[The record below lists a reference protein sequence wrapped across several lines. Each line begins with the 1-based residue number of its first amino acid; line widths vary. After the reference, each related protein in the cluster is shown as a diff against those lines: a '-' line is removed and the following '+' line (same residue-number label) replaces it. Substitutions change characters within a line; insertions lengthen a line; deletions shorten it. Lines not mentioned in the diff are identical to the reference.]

1 MPPKAPAKPKAGAG
15 GFMKAKVGP
24 VPLPLLVAG
33 VAGVVVFL
41 YFRHKSST
49 APTSAGS
56 TSTPDTNMQ
65 PYPSGDST
73 GGGAGGLDLSSLLD
87 ALAGLSAQ
95 LGYTSSLVPV
105 GGGVGAAGQTGTA
118 PALAQAAPISP
129 GAVGAAGLSTGAA
142 SGGDGNTAPPVTAS
156 QPSAPLSSFD
166 TSTLDVGG
174 YNVETIQSG
183 PAEGSQI
190 FTPTPSTAA
199 TVNAS
204 PNILRTVGSDA
215 SQISTQLS
223 APHSIAS
230 PPKITAP
237 VAGYGGGKTAG
248 QVRRNA

>member
-1 MPPKAPAKPKAGAG
+1 MPPKPPAKPAGK

-56 TSTPDTNMQ
+56 TSTPNTNAQ
-65 PYPSGDST
+65 QLYPSGDST

-87 ALAGLSAQ
+87 ALAGLTAQ
-95 LGYTSSLVPV
+95 LGYQSSLVPV
-105 GGGVGAAGQTGTA
+105 GGGTGAAGQTGAA
-118 PALAQAAPISP
+118 PAALAGAPASP
-129 GAVGAAGLSTGAA
+129 GAVGAAGLSTGTA

-166 TSTLDVGG
+166 TSTLDVGS

-237 VAGYGGGKTAG
+237 VAGYGGKATSG